1 MSSMKLENLRKNIYQ
16 TYYSDG
22 VWDIILGL
30 TLLSF
35 GLGVLINKNFWSLF
49 PIIVALPLVL
59 KRSIS
64 EQRIGTL
71 KFKQSERRWLMVFY
85 FGFILIVLGF
95 VLLLG
100 IINPSGVGIVSWLTQ
115 NLFLLIGLMI
125 AIILGLAGRFIHF
138 NRLIIYGIWI
148 FICFAFAGR
157 IITIGQALTG
167 SGLLKTIS
175 GMMVLRQFIKIHPK
189 IILPEEATEEIA

>member
-115 NLFLLIGLMI
+115 NLFMFIGLMI

-167 SGLLKTIS
+167 SGLLITIS
-175 GMMVLRQFIKIHPK
+175 GMMVLRQFIKNHPK

>member
-100 IINPSGVGIVSWLTQ
+100 IINPSGVGIVSWLTL
-115 NLFLLIGLMI
+115 NLFMFIGLMI

-167 SGLLKTIS
+167 SGLLITIS
-175 GMMVLRQFIKIHPK
+175 GMMVLRQFIKNHPK